1 VLAET
6 RLVNK
11 PYQLPVTAS
20 FLLFTL
26 TVTRT
31 KRIVDS
37 YSGSF
42 ISHDNNVQIKHDST
56 HQITIYYNIQALHCM
71 SQCSHNSHIINSNL
85 MVCD

>member
-20 FLLFTL
+20 FLLLTL

-31 KRIVDS
+31 KRIFDS

-42 ISHDNNVQIKHDST
+42 ISHDNNVRIKHDSN
-56 HQITIYYNIQALHCM
+56 HQITMYHNIQALDCM
-71 SQCSHNSHIINSNL
+71 F
-85 MVCD
+85 